1 MVASHGATY
10 GPLTG
15 GGALSQITNRRDI
28 LSSQICFICRFA
40 MEFGQAFS
48 VVVEQK
54 VFGFGLEQTKLARA
68 VLSISSKL
76 NLCQKGTQQVSSR
89 GKQESLWIQE
99 AKNTYCIRQSAL
111 GKLRGEGS

>member
-1 MVASHGATY
+1 MVTSHGATY

-15 GGALSQITNRRDI
+15 GGALSQITNCCDI
-28 LSSQICFICRFA
+28 LLSQICFICRFA

-54 VFGFGLEQTKLARA
+54 VFGFRLEQTKLLWA

-99 AKNTYCIRQSAL
+99 AKNTSCIRESAL